1 MPSPA
6 AAISVIMPCYNAA
19 AFLGRSIGSVLAQ
32 SHQQLELIAVDDGS
46 SDDTL
51 ARLKAITDPRVKVIT
66 TDHGGVCH
74 ARNSAL
80 KVAGGEFVA
89 FLDADD
95 RWELSFLERLARP
108 LSRQPDAVIAYCG
121 WQNIGLEGAMA
132 EPFVP
137 PELETPAKAET
148 LLKGCPWPIHA
159 ALTRRSAIVDVG
171 GFDPRYTIGEDYLL
185 WLSIAITR
193 PIIRVPDVLAYYYH
207 HGGPRASTNKDR
219 VALETWRVQRAFL
232 AEQKDKLAGLD
243 RALLERIPV
252 QQLMKRGFDCYWN
265 GEIEAARNIFRRVM
279 RQRFGDR
286 RDWLYMLPSWLPLP
300 LHQGLLRLARKTAKS

>member
-6 AAISVIMPCYNAA
+6 SISVIMPCYNAA
-19 AFLGRSIGSVLAQ
+19 AFLDRSVGSVLAQ
-32 SHQQLELIAVDDGS
+32 SHQGLELIAVDDGS

-51 ARLKAITDPRVKVIT
+51 ERLKAIADPRVKVIT

-80 KVAGGEFVA
+80 KVAEGEFVA

-95 RWELSFLERLARP
+95 RWDWSFLEKLLLRL
-108 LSRQPDAVIAYCG
+108 SQQPDAVIAYCG

-137 PELETPAKAET
+137 PELETPDKAET

-159 ALTRRSAIVDVG
+159 ALTRRSAIADAG
-171 GFDPRYTIGEDYLL
+171 GFDPRFAIGEDYLL

-193 PIIRVPDVLAYYYH
+193 PVVRVPEVLAYYYH

-232 AEQKDKLAGLD
+232 SEQQDKLAGLD
-243 RALLERIPV
+243 PARLSRVPN
-252 QQLMKRGFDCYWN
+252 QQLMNRGFDCYWN
-265 GEIEAARNIFRRVM
+265 GDLEAARAIFRQVM
-279 RQRFGDR
+279 RQRFGGG
-286 RDWLYMLPSWLPLP
+286 RDWLYMLPSWLPLS
-300 LHQGLLRLARKTAKS
+300 LHGGLLRQARKAPEQ